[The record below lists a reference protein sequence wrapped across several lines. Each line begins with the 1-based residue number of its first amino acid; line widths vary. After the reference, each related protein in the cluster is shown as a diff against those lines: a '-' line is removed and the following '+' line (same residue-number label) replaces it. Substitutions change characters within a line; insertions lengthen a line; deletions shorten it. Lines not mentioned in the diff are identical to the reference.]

1 MSSKYNYINE
11 FWDLILSNKTK
22 KIELGYKKWDSFK
35 IKFPNYKK
43 EIIKNF
49 SGAFIDLYSKYN
61 IHDFELVNV
70 EYDTCNATVGIRLYD
85 YYEDYSENFYI
96 SFIYSGVSKFIINTN
111 IYNRHLLW
119 NNDIFIKHSKSKY
132 QHRILLIDNNY
143 ICIDFK
149 NIEVSI
155 C

>member
-1 MSSKYNYINE
+1 M
-11 FWDLILSNKTK
+11 
-22 KIELGYKKWDSFK
+22 
-35 IKFPNYKK
+35 
-43 EIIKNF
+43 
-49 SGAFIDLYSKYN
+49 
-61 IHDFELVNV
+61 NV
-70 EYDTCNATVGIRLYD
+70 EYDTCNATVSIRLYD

-96 SFIYSGVSKFIINTN
+96 SFIYSGVSKFIINTD